1 MRGKYIDNMKKNKI
15 IEIIKDVLNEN
26 TQTSSARKLINTAER
41 DGHISG
47 MELSANY
54 ITDAANKVG
63 AEWDKLK
70 PEEQRVFRDTYYKA
84 FLKKINK

>member
-1 MRGKYIDNMKKNKI
+1 MKKTKI

-26 TQTSSARKLINTAER
+26 SSARKLINTAER

-54 ITDAANKVG
+54 IMDAANKIA

-70 PEEQRVFRDTYYKA
+70 PEEQNVFRDTYYKA

>member
-26 TQTSSARKLINTAER
+26 GTARKLINTAER

-54 ITDAANKVG
+54 ITDAANKIG

-70 PEEQRVFRDTYYKA
+70 PEEQKVFRDTYYKA

>member
-26 TQTSSARKLINTAER
+26 GTARKLINTAER

-54 ITDAANKVG
+54 ITDAANKIG

-70 PEEQRVFRDTYYKA
+70 PEEQIRTNS
-84 FLKKINK
+84 KKGTIRPLF